1 MVVNDG
7 EEDALVGQIFPFH
20 DHLHA
25 KIAEKNRTEGSENL
39 QNEIEIRHFSLSRPE
54 NFAIF
59 AP

>member
-39 QNEIEIRHFSLSRPE
+39 QNEIEIRHFLFST
-54 NFAIF
+54 A
-59 AP
+59 